1 MEKSVSLSDQELLA
15 AYRAGSTE
23 AGELFFQRYSV
34 LVERYIRAHVRDVED
49 VYNLRQEVLLRVLN
63 GVRTTYRETGRLL
76 PWVMTIM
83 VNVVNDYYRQHAKEA
98 EIILEELP
106 PSLMLSEDFS
116 DDWDYWRRYEHAYRI
131 LEQVYKDLP
140 LEDRTLIYSLFY
152 ENQSFRQV
160 ALSRGVSKSSCFKY
174 LQRLLFRLRKMM
186 IASGVD
192 RSFLEER

>member
-1 MEKSVSLSDQELLA
+1 M
-15 AYRAGSTE
+15 
-23 AGELFFQRYSV
+23 
-34 LVERYIRAHVRDVED
+34 
-49 VYNLRQEVLLRVLN
+49 LRVLN

-76 PWVMTIM
+76 PWVMTIT

-140 LEDRTLIYSLFY
+140 LEDRTLIYSLFMKIKA
-152 ENQSFRQV
+152 FVRW
-160 ALSRGVSKSSCFKY
+160 LSAEESVSHLVLNIFNGFCSDFGNDDCI
-174 LQRLLFRLRKMM
+174 R
-186 IASGVD
+186 SG
-192 RSFLEER
+192 